1 MTSRKRF
8 KVTYVLDSDEDKLG
22 HRLNVNCLALGRCFS
37 NKGSAP
43 VSSALY
49 SGGRD
54 GQLFRWEVG
63 LDYAKKP
70 TPLSSI
76 QAHSSWINDI
86 AVTSNSQGVISCS
99 SDLTVKLWKPHES
112 GPSSLTTIGEHSD
125 YVKRLSLP
133 KDCTSPWVVS
143 GGLDSRVIVWDYNV
157 GQEAMRFEQ
166 PPNCSISVGPRSGV
180 YSLAANNNII
190 ANGGIQKDIQLWD
203 CISKKRITDLIGHTD
218 TVRDILIS
226 EDGRTILTASSDATI
241 KLWSLRA
248 QKCLFSFLAH
258 SESVWSL
265 YSEHPDLKV
274 FYAGDRS
281 GLITRTDIRDTR
293 NNQSCVSICKQDSPV
308 SDLIARQSF
317 IWSTASNSCI
327 HQWKDKCSLYD
338 SSTPTAKSSTSLLSP
353 LVHTNS
359 RNSVE
364 TRSGECPTLYHDDAE
379 DIYHDLQFAET
390 HTSLN
395 VNKNP
400 EYTITGGLGIEKCRL
415 LSDRRRVLTE
425 DSAGKICLWD
435 IITCKKIEDLDTND
449 NFDEVAQSLD
459 TLETLP
465 RWASV
470 NCLLGIL
477 AVTLDENHYMDTEV
491 YADECLQMNSNE
503 IIDKRVNLG
512 VWLLKNLFYPFID
525 AELRRDAGFRKNVET
540 IRANVQRHS
549 ESAQREKNR
558 NSLTMP
564 VALSPL
570 KLRPRPSSMFFPN
583 EPLTPAS
590 PQFSPTAFPV
600 DQYSD
605 NQPQSPF
612 HPSSHNPIYTSAETE
627 SLMNAPD
634 YFSIPTNKPQAES
647 VIVKTKEIGSPK
659 REGSFM
665 GRLKKFGKSKSSRNL
680 PLGTPK
686 SPTERLPFNKS
697 INLNPSLN
705 SASSQVN
712 SEMKNVSNALNS
724 GSSTSNANPSTT
736 LVHEQKPMRTVGD
749 LIESLHEKYVNMKPE
764 ENILTSL
771 KQPFSDFTPQ
781 LDFSKQITVIISE
794 ESRDAGSSKDIFRST
809 IGNMENDIDVLE
821 KVMPY
826 WLGKLLLMNDFP
838 SKNSPTVGFSIQPNP
853 NSKLPSIISGTTR
866 LSANAMLR
874 VQKILDYTQGKIS
887 QLVPNMNGQ
896 LEIRCK
902 DIVLTPKMTLATVKT
917 RIWRSGEDVLFQYN
931 TKSDSDSVD
940 EVVEGTQELDITS

>member
-1 MTSRKRF
+1 MTSRKRY
-8 KVTYVLDSDEDKLG
+8 KVSYVLDSEEDKLG

-54 GQLFRWEVG
+54 GQLFRWDVG
-63 LDYAKKP
+63 LDYTKRP
-70 TPLSSI
+70 VPLSSV

-112 GPSSLTTIGEHSD
+112 GPSSLSTIGEHND

-133 KDCTSPWVVS
+133 KDCRSPWVVS

-157 GQEAMRFEQ
+157 CQEAMRFEQ
-166 PPNCSISVGPRSGV
+166 PPNCSITVGPRSGV

-203 CISKKRITDLIGHTD
+203 CVSKKRITDLVGHTD

-293 NNQSCVSICKQDSPV
+293 NDQSCSALCKQDSPV

-317 IWSTASNSCI
+317 IWSTASDSSI
-327 HQWKDKCSLYD
+327 HQWKDECSLYD
-338 SSTPTAKSSTSLLSP
+338 SSAPLAKSSTSLLSP
-353 LVHTNS
+353 LVQTNS

-379 DIYHDLQFAET
+379 DIYYDLQFAET
-390 HTSLN
+390 HTSLY
-395 VNKNP
+395 VNRKP
-400 EYTITGGLGIEKCRL
+400 EYTIRGGLGIEKCRL

-425 DSAGKICLWD
+425 DSVGKICLWD
-435 IITCKKIEDLDTND
+435 IISCKKIENMDTNE
-449 NFDEVAQSLD
+449 NFDKVAQSLD
-459 TLETLP
+459 TIETLP

-491 YADECLQMNSNE
+491 YADECLQMKSVE
-503 IIDKRVNLG
+503 VTDKRVNLG
-512 VWLLKNLFYPFID
+512 VWVIKNLFFPFID
-525 AELRRDAGFRKNVET
+525 VELQRDARFRKNVEM
-540 IRANVQRHS
+540 IRANVQKQS
-549 ESAQREKNR
+549 ETVERDKNR

-570 KLRPRPSSMFFPN
+570 KLRPRPSTMFFPN
-583 EPLTPAS
+583 EPVTPAS
-590 PQFSPTAFPV
+590 PQFSPTSFPM
-600 DQYSD
+600 DQFSD

-627 SLMNAPD
+627 NLMNAPD
-634 YFSIPTNKPQAES
+634 YFSIPTSKPQAES
-647 VIVKTKEIGSPK
+647 AIVKTKEIGSP
-659 REGSFM
+659 RHEGSFM
-665 GRLKKFGKSKSSRNL
+665 GRLKKFGRSRSSRNL
-680 PLGTPK
+680 SLGTPK
-686 SPTERLPFNKS
+686 SPAERLPFNKS
-697 INLNPSLN
+697 ISLNPTLN
-705 SASSQVN
+705 PAAPQVN
-712 SEMKNVSNALNS
+712 SETRNADNAP
-724 GSSTSNANPSTT
+724 SSSSSFFNGNPAPAPTQT
-736 LVHEQKPMRTVGD
+736 QKPMRTVSD
-749 LIESLHEKYVNMKPE
+749 LIESLHEQYVNKKPDE
-764 ENILTSL
+764 SINTSL
-771 KQPFSDFTPQ
+771 KQPFTDFTPQ
-781 LDFSKQITVIISE
+781 LDLSKQITVIISE
-794 ESRDAGSSKDIFRST
+794 ESREAGSSKDIFCST
-809 IGNMENDIDVLE
+809 IGNMENDADVLE

-826 WLGKLLLMNDFP
+826 WLGKLLLMNDVP
-838 SKNSPTVGFSIQPNP
+838 SKNSPTIGFSIQPNP
-853 NSKLPSIISGTTR
+853 NSKLPSIVNETTR
-866 LSANAMLR
+866 LSANSMLR
-874 VQKILDYTQGKIS
+874 VQKILDYTQSKIS

-902 DIVLTPKMTLATVKT
+902 DIVVTPKMTIATVKT
-917 RIWRSGEDVLFQYN
+917 RIWRSGDDVLFQYN
-931 TKSDSDSVD
+931 INPDTVD
-940 EVVEGTQELDITS
+940 EVVEGTQKLDITG